1 MKQVVTSMQALTL
14 LDRQRKNWVA
24 AENNYS
30 ALSQVKV
37 KKLNVDGFT
46 VIVQFNPA
54 RIVSSAAK
62 VDTKSIQERKCFLC
76 AANRPVAQEGLPFG
90 DEYTILV
97 NPFPIFPEHFT
108 IPVNVHEKQRI
119 FHRYGDM
126 LELAQVLDKFTVFYN
141 GPKCGASA
149 PDHMHFQAGNQ
160 GFLPI
165 EKEWKAVDREVIYR
179 KPGLNLY
186 ILNDYLRST
195 FVIES
200 ERKDEAVRAFNTIY
214 SMLPVKDNE
223 EEPMMNLLTWYESGR
238 WVTCLFP
245 RGKHRPDCY
254 YTEGDDNL
262 LISPASVDFGGV
274 FITPLEKDFNKI
286 SEKNIR
292 TVFKEV
298 SLSKKETERL
308 VERIKEML

>member
-1 MKQVVTSMQALTL
+1 MKQVVTSIQALNL
-14 LDRQRKNWVA
+14 LDRQRKNWVV

-30 ALSQVKV
+30 TLSQVKV
-37 KKLNVDGFT
+37 KELSFGGFT
-46 VIVQFNPA
+46 ITVQFNPA

-76 AANRPVAQEGLPFG
+76 GANRPAEQEGLYFG

-97 NPFPIFPEHFT
+97 NPFPIFPEHLT
-108 IPVNVHEKQRI
+108 IPVNVHKDQRI
-119 FHRYGDM
+119 SHHYGDM
-126 LELAQVLDKFTVFYN
+126 LDLAQALDKFTIFYN

-149 PDHMHFQAGNQ
+149 PDHMHFQAGNR

-165 EKEWKAVDREVIYR
+165 ETEWKNVSWKVIYR
-179 KPGLNLY
+179 QTGLNLY
-186 ILNDYLRST
+186 VLNDYLRST
-195 FVIES
+195 FVLES
-200 ERKDEAVRAFNTIY
+200 ERRDEAVRVFEMIY
-214 SMLPVKDNE
+214 SMLPIKDEE
-223 EEPMMNLLTWYESGR
+223 EEPMMNLLTWYEAGR

-254 YTEGDDNL
+254 YAEGDDNL

-286 SEKNIR
+286 SEKDIR

-298 SLSKKETERL
+298 SLSREEKEKL
-308 VERIKEML
+308 VERIKGIL